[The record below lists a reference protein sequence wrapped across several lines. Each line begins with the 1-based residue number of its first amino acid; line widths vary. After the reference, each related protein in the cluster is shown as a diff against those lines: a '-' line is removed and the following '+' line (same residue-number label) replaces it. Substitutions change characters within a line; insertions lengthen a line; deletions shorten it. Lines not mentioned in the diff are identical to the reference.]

1 MRGLEPLSR
10 RLRRRSSRVFAM
22 GLFPLAATSAPGR
35 NLSSPVGSAASQR
48 HVTPVPPSGMRRLGD
63 RPPSSP
69 IDTKTLA
76 RASMRQGEVAPRSF
90 SERFSPKPPLADSA
104 SIFSHSR
111 PVSLYSLLR
120 CRGEQS
126 STIHRPRARGEQS
139 STVARSCVVCRGEQS
154 STVHTTRGRKQNQKV
169 TTLYRLFVLS
179 SIVLGH
185 FGPRVSEQRFHTHT
199 GTRSDAKQAAPL
211 T

>member
-1 MRGLEPLSR
+1 MRGFEPLSR

-48 HVTPVPPSGMRRLGD
+48 HVTPAPPSGMRRLGD

-76 RASMRQGEVAPRSF
+76 RASMGQGEVAPRSF

-111 PVSLYSLLR
+111 PADSILFCDAEGS
-120 CRGEQS
+120 
-126 STIHRPRARGEQS
+126 RARPYIATAVEGS
-139 STVARSCVVCRGEQS
+139 RARPCCGVARAEGSES
-154 STVHTTRGRKQNQKV
+154 STVHARVETESK
-169 TTLYRLFVLS
+169 
-179 SIVLGH
+179 SIIIIQVPTSVVNSLGV
-185 FGPRVSEQRFHTHT
+185 RVYEERFHA
-199 GTRSDAKQAAPL
+199 GE
-211 T
+211 